1 MAEGLVGY
9 KLIDG
14 KGIVHNQ
21 WGGTW
26 GIVPA
31 IPNPLRLPSG
41 DHVHAPQINVNY
53 DGYTL
58 TEWMMGEPPPS
69 VPVSI
74 TRRQAALELY
84 ALQYITLQEAL
95 DMVKTASV
103 PQAISAIFDALVSD
117 GSWTAEQRTLA
128 EIDFAADNYYRAN
141 SLLALMG
148 LTSGQ
153 IDQFFI
159 SASTR

>member
-1 MAEGLVGY
+1 MTQMVVGY
-9 KLIDG
+9 KLLDAEGVEIEA
-14 KGIVHNQ
+14 

-26 GIVPA
+26 GQCPGV
-31 IPNPLRLPSG
+31 PNPLKLPNG
-41 DHVHAPQINVNY
+41 DHVHAPQINIEY
-53 DGYTL
+53 DGFIL
-58 TEWMMGEPPPS
+58 IEWMMEEPPPS
-69 VPVSI
+69 VPTSI

-95 DMVKTASV
+95 YMVKTAGV
-103 PQAISAIFDALVSD
+103 PLAIAAVFDTLVSD
-117 GSWTAEQRTLA
+117 GSWTVEQRTLA
-128 EIDFAADNYYRAN
+128 EIDFAADNYYRTN

>member
-1 MAEGLVGY
+1 MEFALLIDGIFQEIRRYDSRPPNLPHKLVTWHDVVREYGEPFEGLV
-9 KLIDG
+9 DG
-14 KGIVHNQ
+14 EWVIRTVD
-21 WGGTW
+21 
-26 GIVPA
+26 PA
-31 IPNPLRLPSG
+31 
-41 DHVHAPQINVNY
+41 
-53 DGYTL
+53 TL
-58 TEWMMGEPPPS
+58 PPPVPES
-69 VPVSI
+69 V

-95 DMVKTASV
+95 YMVKTAGV
-103 PQAISAIFDALVSD
+103 PLAIAAIFDTLVSD
-117 GSWTAEQRTLA
+117 GSWTVEQRTLA

>member
-1 MAEGLVGY
+1 MEFALLIDGIFQEIRRYDSRPPNLPHKLVTWHDVVREYGEPFEGLV
-9 KLIDG
+9 DG
-14 KGIVHNQ
+14 EWVIRTVD
-21 WGGTW
+21 
-26 GIVPA
+26 PA
-31 IPNPLRLPSG
+31 
-41 DHVHAPQINVNY
+41 
-53 DGYTL
+53 TL
-58 TEWMMGEPPPS
+58 PPPVPES
-69 VPVSI
+69 V

-95 DMVKTASV
+95 YMVKTAGV
-103 PQAISAIFDALVSD
+103 PLAIAAIFDTLVSD
-117 GSWTAEQRTLA
+117 GSWTVEQRTLA
-128 EIDFAADNYYRAN
+128 EIDFAADNYYRDN